1 MAVLFEAPHPV
12 RGGNGGDPFTIA
24 AGVGPIRLPAGHET
38 ITQRAA
44 RPLVAAG
51 RLTPADVAA
60 LVAGV
65 RSVDE
70 NLLGLALP
78 SLQRQHFL
86 RASLCQPVRTAYR
99 QALARLYN
107 RFEAAVGASGAQRFR
122 LAGEALHLIQD
133 SFSEAHTERV
143 RTPAGPTG
151 AIRFVRFYGVR
162 GKPAPV
168 EHKLVGDRRDLIA
181 VASAAARAA
190 RRASTAFLLLLLRA
204 ALPGTTKP
212 ARALL
217 FASYVRAFVPLDS
230 AHRTTRSVYP
240 SCPGP

>member
-1 MAVLFEAPHPV
+1 MAVLFEAPHLV
-12 RGGNGGDPFTIA
+12 RTGGSDPFTIEFRA
-24 AGVGPIRLPAGHET
+24 LGKTVLPAGHET
-38 ITQRAA
+38 ITRRGA

-86 RASLCQPVRTAYR
+86 RATVCQPVRSAYR
-99 QALARLYN
+99 EALARLYN
-107 RFEAAVGASGAQRFR
+107 RFEAAVGASGARRFHH
-122 LAGEALHLIQD
+122 AGEALHLIQD

-143 RTPAGPTG
+143 HTAAGPTG

-168 EHKLVGDRRDLIA
+168 EHKLVGDQRDLIA

-190 RRASTAFLLLLLRA
+190 HRASTAFLHVLLA
-204 ALPGTTKP
+204 AAASGTTKP

-217 FASYVRAFVPLDS
+217 FARYVRAFVPLDP

-240 SCPGP
+240 ACRP

>member
-1 MAVLFEAPHPV
+1 MAILFEAPHPA
-12 RGGNGGDPFTIA
+12 RAAGSDPFTIETKVL
-24 AGVGPIRLPAGHET
+24 GKTLFPAGHET
-38 ITQRAA
+38 VTRRAA
-44 RPLVAAG
+44 RPLAAAG

-86 RASLCQPVRTAYR
+86 RASLCQPVRAAYR
-99 QALARLYN
+99 EALARLYD
-107 RFEAAVGASGAQRFR
+107 RFEAAVAASGTQRYH

-133 SFSEAHTERV
+133 SFSEAHTERK
-143 RTPAGPTG
+143 RTAKGPTG

-162 GKPAPV
+162 GRPAPA
-168 EHKLVGDRRDLIA
+168 EHKLVGDQRDLIA
-181 VASAAARAA
+181 VATGAASAAVH
-190 RRASTAFLLLLLRA
+190 ASTAFLQLLLHA
-204 ALPGTTKP
+204 AAPGRTKP
-212 ARALL
+212 ARALA
-217 FASYVRAFVPLDS
+217 FARYVRTFVPLDP